1 MNRRLVRA
9 TASAAA
15 VTALGAA
22 AILAGLAAHDQAAPP
37 IPVLAADDNGDA
49 SAEQIAILNSWIDP
63 VGWDRIVGDGTGGG
77 K

>member
-9 TASAAA
+9 AASAAA

-22 AILAGLAAHDQAAPP
+22 AMTTGLAGHNQAPSP
-37 IPVLAADDNGDA
+37 VQVLAADDNGDA